1 MRKPFSATIQ
11 PPETF
16 HGRAKAVEKVRL
28 ITEELD
34 ELETAVGIAGSS
46 QRQEVAGPVCIGFLV
61 GLAIYAN
68 S

>member
-1 MRKPFSATIQ
+1 M
-11 PPETF
+11 
-16 HGRAKAVEKVRL
+16 EKVRL